1 MTLII
6 DHKPMPDANGNPP
19 SDPNNAPF
27 VPLSGTDPVTSAPI
41 TTAPIPTAPM
51 PHWNTT
57 EQPRSSNAMIQ
68 INALTKVYRDLTAV
82 RDLNLTIEKG
92 DVFGFIGPNGAGKTT
107 TIKVL
112 ATLLEP
118 SSGNAYVDGIDV
130 VRNPLEV
137 RRVIGY
143 MPDFFGVYDDVK
155 VWEYLDFF
163 AAAYKIPVNKRKG
176 IIDDVLELTDLTGKR
191 EAYVESLSRGMKQRL
206 CLAKTLVHDP
216 KVLLLDEPAS
226 GLDPRA
232 RIEFRALLKELQL
245 MGKTIFV
252 SSHILPELADFCNVV
267 GIMERGRL
275 VVAGRVNDIVQ
286 RLEGHILLDVRFTG
300 DPAQGERALSL
311 IKAQPHVKDA
321 QVETNHL
328 TIEFTGSHDELP
340 MLLTTLVQN
349 GIPVATFSQRQ
360 ADLEDVFM
368 KVTKGIVQ

>member
-1 MTLII
+1 
-6 DHKPMPDANGNPP
+6 MPTPVMPTSVLPAQPIATPARNG
-19 SDPNNAPF
+19 
-27 VPLSGTDPVTSAPI
+27 
-41 TTAPIPTAPM
+41 
-51 PHWNTT
+51 
-57 EQPRSSNAMIQ
+57 NAMIQ
-68 INALTKVYRDLTAV
+68 INQLTKVYRDLTAV

-118 SSGNAYVDGIDV
+118 SSGTAYVDGIDV

-137 RRVIGY
+137 RRIMGY

-216 KVLLLDEPAS
+216 KILLLDEPAS

-232 RIEFRALLKELQL
+232 RIEFRALLKELQA

-267 GIMERGRL
+267 GIMERGHL

-286 RLEGHILLDVRFTG
+286 RLEGHIVVDVRVTG
-300 DPAQGERALSL
+300 DESSGTRAMELLNGHPL
-311 IKAQPHVKDA
+311 IKEARLESNHVSIDFVGTHE
-321 QVETNHL
+321 Q
-328 TIEFTGSHDELP
+328 LP
-340 MLLTTLVQN
+340 QLLGMLVQS
-349 GIPVATFSQRQ
+349 GIPVASFAQRE

>member
-1 MTLII
+1 M
-6 DHKPMPDANGNPP
+6 
-19 SDPNNAPF
+19 S
-27 VPLSGTDPVTSAPI
+27 
-41 TTAPIPTAPM
+41 
-51 PHWNTT
+51 
-57 EQPRSSNAMIQ
+57 MIQ
-68 INALTKVYRDLTAV
+68 ITGLTKKYRDLVAL

-107 TIKVL
+107 TIKIL
-112 ATLLEP
+112 STLLEP
-118 SSGNAYVDGIDV
+118 TSGQAYVDGIDV
-130 VRNPLEV
+130 VRQPLEV
-137 RRVIGY
+137 RRIIGY

-232 RIEFRALLKELQL
+232 RIEFRALLKELKA

-267 GIMERGRL
+267 GIMEQGRL
-275 VVAGRVNDIVQ
+275 VVTGNVNEIVQ
-286 RLEGHILLDVRFTG
+286 KLEGHVVLDARLGGNG
-300 DPAQGERALSL
+300 DGSEHGARALQLLENYPL
-311 IKAQPHVKDA
+311 IKDMR
-321 QVETNHL
+321 VEGNHL
-328 TIEFTGSHDELP
+328 SIDFLGGHDDLP
-340 MLLTTLVQN
+340 PLLSLLVKN
-349 GIPVATFSQRQ
+349 DIPVASFVQRE

-368 KVTKGIVQ
+368 KVTRGAVQ